1 MKKRTT
7 IKDVAELAGVSC
19 ATVSRSLADRPE
31 ISPDTKERVRAAC
44 AQLGYVPNAAA
55 KGLTGQFTH
64 TLGVIVS
71 DISNP
76 NYYDMATAIEE
87 TAAAH
92 GYRVLLSNSLRD
104 PELEIQAIENFMS
117 RHVDGLLISSI
128 SPNLKARHQEILGN
142 LPCVYL
148 GVNHDEDCS
157 HVTADNE
164 KGGYIGTKYL
174 LDLGH
179 RDIWFVGGRAASRTR
194 DLRIRGYMRA
204 MEEAGLTG
212 RTITTQ
218 PNMSFMRDW
227 TTEEALEV
235 LQEPL
240 PDAIF
245 AFCDLIALKIMEAA
259 RLKGIRIPEDLSLIG
274 FDNIDLAA
282 LPRVDLTT
290 ISQQRHEQGRLAT
303 LHLLDKISGRKE
315 HIQTLLEPKLIIRAS
330 CARKNN

>member
-1 MKKRTT
+1 MKLDGH
-7 IKDVAELAGVSC
+7 IHSLQLAGSGKEKQQKL
-19 ATVSRSLADRPE
+19 LADM
-31 ISPDTKERVRAAC
+31 
-44 AQLGYVPNAAA
+44 A
-55 KGLTGQFTH
+55 KVGIDG
-64 TLGVIVS
+64 
-71 DISNP
+71 
-76 NYYDMATAIEE
+76 
-87 TAAAH
+87 
-92 GYRVLLSNSLRD
+92 
-104 PELEIQAIENFMS
+104 
-117 RHVDGLLISSI
+117 GLLISSI

-194 DLRIRGYMRA
+194 DLRIRGFMRA

-245 AFCDLIALKIMEAA
+245 AFCVLQFILDTSLFNKIFTN
-259 RLKGIRIPEDLSLIG
+259 RL
-274 FDNIDLAA
+274 
-282 LPRVDLTT
+282 
-290 ISQQRHEQGRLAT
+290 SQ
-303 LHLLDKISGRKE
+303 
-315 HIQTLLEPKLIIRAS
+315 
-330 CARKNN
+330 